1 MRNQTL
7 PREETSAS
15 HIERWM
21 GAPLNL
27 IEELGHFLLVMPLNA
42 ARAAGP
48 PVIQTRG
55 HASEGGHLT
64 HPLPVTLI
72 VSMWLGFKAT

>member
-7 PREETSAS
+7 PHEETSAS
-15 HIERWM
+15 LIERWI

-42 ARAAGP
+42 ALR
-48 PVIQTRG
+48 QLDRL
-55 HASEGGHLT
+55 SYKLEG
-64 HPLPVTLI
+64 TL
-72 VSMWLGFKAT
+72 

>member
-15 HIERWM
+15 LIERWM

-42 ARAAGP
+42 ALR
-48 PVIQTRG
+48 QLDRL
-55 HASEGGHLT
+55 SFKLEG
-64 HPLPVTLI
+64 TLLRR
-72 VSMWLGFKAT
+72 SSHTPSFQ

>member
-7 PREETSAS
+7 PHEETSAS
-15 HIERWM
+15 LIERWI

-42 ARAAGP
+42 ALRQLDRLSYKLEGTLLRE
-48 PVIQTRG
+48 VISTPSFQ
-55 HASEGGHLT
+55 
-64 HPLPVTLI
+64 
-72 VSMWLGFKAT
+72 